1 MKVTRYFIGYKRD
14 INITPIIDPGF
25 RSVNVAWGQRDEL
38 WPEKTPIWKVVQTT
52 TIRKVPEPK
61 RGKRKPVSQ
70 KGGGP
75 GA

>member
-14 INITPIIDPGF
+14 ITPIIDPGF
-25 RSVNVAWGQRDEL
+25 RSASVARENRDEL
-38 WPEKTPIWKVVQTT
+38 WPAKTPIWKVTT
-52 TIRKVPEPK
+52 TVTVTRVPEPK
-61 RGKRKPVSQ
+61 RGKRKPASA